1 MMISLYVRIG
11 YVRIDEK
18 LWNLRN
24 MEHAMCDVQCVPMC
38 CGDMRNA
45 KCLECEMLAGSWS
58 AKKIPINICSL
69 FLVKCND
76 DDDDNNNNKINN
88 HQPAMRL
95 LPGLLLTFL
104 PLIFCLSFPA

>member
-1 MMISLYVRIG
+1 MEPPEHGTCDVRC
-11 YVRIDEK
+11 
-18 LWNLRN
+18 
-24 MEHAMCDVQCVPMC
+24 AMCNVCRCVAAMC
-38 CGDMRNA
+38 EMRNA

-95 LPGLLLTFL
+95 LPGLLVTFL